1 MVVDSMPVNE
11 ICNHGQKIS
20 RLLILAQLLF
30 SIRETEVDYYHQK
43 LAKVSKLGKGKV
55 LKLKIARKF
64 PENLGIASH

>member
-1 MVVDSMPVNE
+1 MGKRFQDF
-11 ICNHGQKIS
+11 
-20 RLLILAQLLF
+20 LILAQLLF